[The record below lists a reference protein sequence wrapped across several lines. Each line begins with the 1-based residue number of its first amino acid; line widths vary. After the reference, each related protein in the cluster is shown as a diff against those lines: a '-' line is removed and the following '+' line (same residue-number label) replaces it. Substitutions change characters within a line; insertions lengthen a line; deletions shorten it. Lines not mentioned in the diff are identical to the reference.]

1 VFPDSKVGLIS
12 RYKDGEAAL
21 PEAKINYAAFRLR
34 GQDFVAMDHGFGAD
48 FTFNEAFSLMIY
60 CKDQAEID
68 YYWDKLSAV
77 PEAEACGWVKD
88 KFGVSWQIVP
98 EILGELIGS
107 GDEEQAQRVVQAFLK
122 MKKFDIEALK
132 RAYEGK

>member
-1 VFPDSKVGLIS
+1 
-12 RYKDGEAAL
+12 
-21 PEAKINYAAFRLR
+21 
-34 GQDFVAMDHGFGAD
+34 MDHGFGAD
-48 FTFNEAFSLMIY
+48 FTFNEAFSLMVY

-88 KFGVSWQIVP
+88 RFGVSWQIVP
-98 EILGELIGS
+98 EVLGELIGS